1 MPRRIK
7 FYIFNKGSTE
17 QEENIFVYSKLIQK
31 WKESIFYFYNEKYFV
46 PTMVVMSTVTSFDH
60 FTGVVLIKI

>member
-7 FYIFNKGSTE
+7 FYIFNKGSTD

-31 WKESIFYFYNEKYFV
+31 WKESILYFYNEKYFV

-60 FTGVVLIKI
+60 LTGVVLIKI